1 MTTMALQRQLQFQMP
16 QLTMEPLVRVFEQVK
31 GKVQKDMEDAMNL
44 AGSMWRKTTETVGL
58 ASNAWRK
65 STDAMNRFI
74 TGIYLR
80 TMKAEASTLKFPF
93 NFNWKGIPL
102 LSKVF
107 DSLRNRLVET
117 VKGIGEKIKTSYGAL
132 SSKLFDVGKS
142 IGMTAIK
149 GAAESEDMRAKY
161 GVKYGG
167 AQKSAEVFGALRG
180 QALRNGTDVSKSLQS
195 GLELSSIS
203 KNTGDILKMNE
214 MVQRLSAFQENGGN
228 PAETA
233 GLMKDAYFGDS
244 AGLLK
249 QLNMP
254 VSAPEQEKLELFS
267 KTGDLSG
274 FMQAFDT
281 LMAKANMSQASLDML
296 MDSPIQKWEAA
307 VNRFNGM
314 LAAAGESA
322 LQIFAPVLD
331 LLNQAFVEGKFDP
344 FFASIQTGMMLLA
357 EAASAVANFLVEN
370 WDLVQNALIVLGAIA
385 AITAAAWLIQWIIA
399 AWPLFA
405 IVGVI
410 VLILTALNQLGVST
424 ETIVGTVIGLF
435 SSLFTF
441 IRNAVAT
448 IWNLMVSFAE
458 FFVNLFIDPFYAIE
472 KLIYDIAKS
481 VIDFVGSTINSLVD
495 GINWLIGKVN
505 SLTGSK
511 FEMVNKWSYDKIMEG
526 REPKSDKDVV
536 NLDHLRIK
544 PEDMTEAF
552 DKGKETYEKNKDFTK
567 NFMPDTSKF
576 MPGGKTDPW
585 NGNGGTVPG
594 TGSGTMPPMN
604 IPKVGE
610 VGKVGAIDNKVEIT
624 DENIEMM
631 RDLAEMDAIQN
642 FVSLTPTVQVNTG
655 DIHQGFDMDTLI
667 NRIEKK
673 LEEEFVSTAEGVYG

>member
-1 MTTMALQRQLQFQMP
+1 MTTLAADGSLNFP
-16 QLTMEPLVRVFEQVK
+16 QLNMERLMGAIDSFQRNVQKNMEAARNMAGTIRRTTSEQV
-31 GKVQKDMEDAMNL
+31 E
-44 AGSMWRKTTETVGL
+44 L

-65 STDAMNRFI
+65 SIDAMNRLI
-74 TGIYLR
+74 TGDYLR
-80 TMKAEASTLKFPF
+80 TLKAAAATLKFPF
-93 NFNWKGIPL
+93 NFNWRSIPFPSKFFGFIRGKLVDMAKGIIEKFRTNYEL
-102 LSKVF
+102 LSS
-107 DSLRNRLVET
+107 SLAD
-117 VKGIGEKIKTSYGAL
+117 I
-132 SSKLFDVGKS
+132 GKS

-203 KNTGDILKMNE
+203 KNTADILKMNE

-254 VSAPEQEKLELFS
+254 VGAPEQEKLESFS

-274 FMQAFDT
+274 FMKAFDS
-281 LMAKANMSQASLDML
+281 LMTKANMSQASLEML

-331 LLNQAFVEGKFDP
+331 LLNQAFEEGKFDP
-344 FFASIQTGMMLLA
+344 FFASIQTGMMMLA
-357 EAASAVANFLVEN
+357 EAASAAANFLVEN

-385 AITAAAWLIQWIIA
+385 ALTAAAWLFQWIVA

-424 ETIVGTVIGLF
+424 DTIVGSVIGLF

-441 IRNAVAT
+441 IRNSVAT

-472 KLIYDIAKS
+472 KLIYDIGKTI
-481 VIDFVGSTINSLVD
+481 VDFIGSTVNSLAD
-495 GINWLIGKVN
+495 GVNWLIGKVN
-505 SLTGSK
+505 ALTGSEFK
-511 FEMVNKWSYDKIMEG
+511 MVGKWGYEKIIAGMK
-526 REPKSDKDVV
+526 EPKSDKDVV
-536 NLDHLRIK
+536 NLDPLRIK
-544 PEDMTEAF
+544 PEDMTAAF
-552 DKGKETYEKNKDFTK
+552 DKGKEAYEKNKDFTK

-576 MPGGKTDPW
+576 KPGGKTDPW
-585 NGNGGTVPG
+585 SGNGETVPG

>member
-1 MTTMALQRQLQFQMP
+1 MTTMALQSSWELPQFNAQRLVGAFESLQ
-16 QLTMEPLVRVFEQVK
+16 R
-31 GKVQKDMEDAMNL
+31 KVQKDMEDAMNM
-44 AGSMWRKTTETVGL
+44 AGSMWRNTTEAVEL

-80 TMKAEASTLKFPF
+80 TLKAEASTLKFPF
-93 NFNWKGIPL
+93 QFNWKGIPL

-132 SSKLFDVGKS
+132 SSKLFEVGKS

-161 GVKYGG
+161 GAKYGG
-167 AQKSAEVFGALRG
+167 AKKSAEVFGALRA
-180 QALRNGTDVSKSLQS
+180 QALRSGDDVPKSLQS

-203 KNTGDILKMNE
+203 KNTGDILRMNE
-214 MVQRLSAFQENGGN
+214 MVQRLSAFQKNGGD

-249 QLNMP
+249 QLNMK
-254 VSAPEQEKLELFS
+254 VSAPEQKKLESFS
-267 KTGDLSG
+267 KTGNLSG
-274 FMQAFDT
+274 FMQAFDA
-281 LMAKANMSQASLDML
+281 LMTKANMSKASLETL

-331 LLNQAFVEGKFDP
+331 LLNQAFIEGKFDP
-344 FFASIQTGMMLLA
+344 FFASIQTGMMMLA

-370 WDLVQNALIVLGAIA
+370 WNLVQNALIVLGAIA

-405 IVGVI
+405 IIGVI

-441 IRNAVAT
+441 IRNSVAT

-458 FFVNLFIDPFYAIE
+458 FFVNLFIDPFYAIK
-472 KLIYDIAKS
+472 KLIYDIGKTI
-481 VIDFVGSTINSLVD
+481 VDFVGSTVNSLAD
-495 GINWLIGKVN
+495 GVNWLIGKIN
-505 SLTGSK
+505 DLTGSK
-511 FEMVNKWSYDKIMEG
+511 FDMVGKWGYDKIMEG
-526 REPKSDKDVV
+526 MEPKSDKDVV

-544 PEDMTEAF
+544 PEDMTAAF
-552 DKGKETYEKNKDFTK
+552 DKGKELYEKNKDFTK

-576 MPGGKTDPW
+576 KPGGKTDPW
-585 NGNGGTVPG
+585 NGNGG
-594 TGSGTMPPMN
+594 GTMPPMN

-624 DENIEMM
+624 DESIEMM
-631 RDLAEMDAIQN
+631 RDLAEMDSIQN